1 MARWHSNPSPGPL
14 TAGGDHFMLPRSPAD
29 VRIVK
34 QRSHE
39 VNQPRNNF
47 GFSRRQL
54 LKYSGIGAAAVAG
67 SSFLAACGGDDGGGG
82 GGGGGGPQKSGGQL
96 IHGATGGGSKDTI
109 DPHQPVQAADIPRVC
124 NLYEPLLFWNDNYEL
139 EPALAESV

>member
-14 TAGGDHFMLPRSPAD
+14 TAGADHFMLPRSPAD

-34 QRSHE
+34 QRSHQ
-39 VNQPRNNF
+39 VNQPRNSF

-67 SSFLAACGGDDGGGG
+67 SSFLVACGGDDSPSG
-82 GGGGGGPQKSGGQL
+82 GGGGGGPQKKGGIL
-96 IHGATGGGSKDTI
+96 VHGATGGGSKDTI
-109 DPHQPVQAADIPRVC
+109 
-124 NLYEPLLFWNDNYEL
+124 
-139 EPALAESV
+139 